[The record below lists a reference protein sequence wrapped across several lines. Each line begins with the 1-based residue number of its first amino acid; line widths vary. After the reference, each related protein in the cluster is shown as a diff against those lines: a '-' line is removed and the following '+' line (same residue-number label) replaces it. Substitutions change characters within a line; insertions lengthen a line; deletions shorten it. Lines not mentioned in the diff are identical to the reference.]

1 MLQEA
6 DELIEYNNLDY
17 NAIMEM
23 TPFEFNLLRAIF
35 INKAQKKN
43 KSNNNNPNAPLDW
56 EANRKK

>member
-43 KSNNNNPNAPLDW
+43 KANNNNPNAPLDW